1 LEAEG
6 VRVRVRVGNSEIEVE
21 SPKPL
26 LDEVIEKAESLLLR
40 MSEVTPVPARGHEAP
55 KVPVG
60 HEPTALDEMPQIV
73 IEKGDSLGDILLKLF
88 TTPWGS
94 TPRRLG
100 EILETLR
107 SYGAI
112 YPKSSVAVSL
122 LRMVHAG
129 KLRRFKEDGG
139 YVYVS
144 ATPLAST
151 AGQPMPSE

>member
-1 LEAEG
+1 LEAES
-6 VRVRVRVGNSEIEVE
+6 VRVRVRLGNSEIEVE

-26 LDEVIEKAESLLLR
+26 LDEVMEKAESLLLR
-40 MSEVTPVPARGHEAP
+40 MSEVSVIPSRGHEAP
-55 KVPVG
+55 KVAGG
-60 HEPTALDEMPQIV
+60 HEPMAPEEMPQIV

-129 KLRRFKEDGG
+129 KLRRFKDDGG
-139 YVYVS
+139 FVYVS
-144 ATPLAST
+144 TSPVISAPGELVP
-151 AGQPMPSE
+151 GE